1 MTQKEKNVENEE
13 ELTFWGHLEALRW
26 HLVRS
31 IILILLLAIAAF
43 TFKDFIFNE
52 IILAPKSDDFISNR
66 LLCQAAQMIGIHDF
80 CEGTF
85 NLSIINIRLAG
96 QFMTH
101 LYISIMMA
109 LIVGAPYLIWELWR
123 FIKPALSTKEKS
135 NSSGAVLAS
144 SLLFYLGVLFSY
156 FLIVPLTINFLG
168 TYSISSEV
176 VNQINLSSYIS
187 TILSVTM
194 GLGVVFELPIMVF
207 FLAKSGIISASFL
220 RKNRKI
226 MLVIILIL
234 AAIITPPDVVSQ
246 LLVAFPLLLLYE
258 ISIRIAKRVGKEKN

>member
-1 MTQKEKNVENEE
+1 
-13 ELTFWGHLEALRW
+13 
-26 HLVRS
+26 
-31 IILILLLAIAAF
+31 
-43 TFKDFIFNE
+43 
-52 IILAPKSDDFISNR
+52 
-66 LLCQAAQMIGIHDF
+66 MIGIHDF

-220 RKNRKI
+220 RKKQKNHACNNINSCRYYHPSRCRKSAI
-226 MLVIILIL
+226 GRVSTSSLVRNKY
-234 AAIITPPDVVSQ
+234 P
-246 LLVAFPLLLLYE
+246 YC
-258 ISIRIAKRVGKEKN
+258 